1 MRKQLPVICV
11 AAGIVLLA
19 ACTNDGGQQQTT
31 VAPQP
36 AVCNGP
42 TVEISGAEPRYEPL
56 NPTANQDYQRDGKS
70 YKIVQDPS
78 RFSQAGLAAIYDA
91 EPGSNLTA
99 SGEMFDPMQLTAA
112 HPTLPIPSYA
122 RITNLANGRIIVV
135 RINDRGPYGTDR
147 VISLSR
153 AAADRLNTSNN
164 TKVRIDPIIVA
175 PDGSLSGPGM
185 ACTTVAKQTY
195 ALPPR
200 PDLSGGM
207 GSASSAPAQPQGD
220 VLPVSNSTLK
230 SDDTT
235 GAPVSSSGFLGA
247 PTTLAPGVLESNEP
261 TPAPQ
266 PAPVSAPVAAPATAP
281 ATATPVSAPAAAAP
295 VSAPVSAPAAAA
307 SGRFVVQVGAVSD
320 QTRAQQ
326 YQQRLSQQFSVPGR
340 VIQNGA
346 VWRIQ
351 LGPFASKAEASALQ
365 QRLQTEAQLQSF
377 IASAQ

>member
-42 TVEISGAEPRYEPL
+42 AVEISGAEPRYEPL

-122 RITNLANGRIIVV
+122 RITNLANGRMIVV

-164 TKVRIDPIIVA
+164 TKVLIDPIIVA

-235 GAPVSSSGFLGA
+235 GAPVSGSGFLGA
-247 PTTLAPGVLESNEP
+247 PTTLAPGVLEGNEP

-266 PAPVSAPVAAPATAP
+266 PAPVSAPVTAP
-281 ATATPVSAPAAAAP
+281 ATAT
-295 VSAPVSAPAAAA
+295 PVSAPAAAA

-340 VIQNGA
+340 VMQNGA

-365 QRLQTEAQLQSF
+365 QRLQTEAQLQTF

>member
-122 RITNLANGRIIVV
+122 RITNLANGRMIVV

-220 VLPVSNSTLK
+220 VLPVSNATLK

-266 PAPVSAPVAAPATAP
+266 TAPVSAPVTAP

>member
-99 SGEMFDPMQLTAA
+99 SGDMFDPMQLTAA

-122 RITNLANGRIIVV
+122 RITNLANGRMIVV

-261 TPAPQ
+261 TPTPQ
-266 PAPVSAPVAAPATAP
+266 TAPVSAPVTAP

-295 VSAPVSAPAAAA
+295 VSTPVSAPAAAA

>member
-122 RITNLANGRIIVV
+122 RITNLANGRMIVV

-200 PDLSGGM
+200 PDLSGEM

-220 VLPVSNSTLK
+220 VLPVSNATLK

-247 PTTLAPGVLESNEP
+247 PTTLAPGVLEGNEP

-266 PAPVSAPVAAPATAP
+266 PAPVSAPVTAP
-281 ATATPVSAPAAAAP
+281 ATVTPVSAPAAAAP
-295 VSAPVSAPAAAA
+295 VSAPVSAPAATA

>member
-122 RITNLANGRIIVV
+122 RITNLANGRMIVV

-220 VLPVSNSTLK
+220 VLLVSNATLK

-247 PTTLAPGVLESNEP
+247 PTTLAPGVLEGNEP

-266 PAPVSAPVAAPATAP
+266 PAPVSAPVTAPATAP

>member
-1 MRKQLPVICV
+1 
-11 AAGIVLLA
+11 
-19 ACTNDGGQQQTT
+19 
-31 VAPQP
+31 
-36 AVCNGP
+36 
-42 TVEISGAEPRYEPL
+42 
-56 NPTANQDYQRDGKS
+56 
-70 YKIVQDPS
+70 
-78 RFSQAGLAAIYDA
+78 
-91 EPGSNLTA
+91 
-99 SGEMFDPMQLTAA
+99 
-112 HPTLPIPSYA
+112 
-122 RITNLANGRIIVV
+122 
-135 RINDRGPYGTDR
+135 
-147 VISLSR
+147 
-153 AAADRLNTSNN
+153 
-164 TKVRIDPIIVA
+164 
-175 PDGSLSGPGM
+175 M

-220 VLPVSNSTLK
+220 VLPVSNATLK

-247 PTTLAPGVLESNEP
+247 PTTLAPGVLEGNEP

-266 PAPVSAPVAAPATAP
+266 PAPVSAPVTAP
-281 ATATPVSAPAAAAP
+281 ATATPVSAPAATAP
-295 VSAPVSAPAAAA
+295 VSAPVSAPVAAA

>member
-220 VLPVSNSTLK
+220 VLPVSNATLK

-247 PTTLAPGVLESNEP
+247 PTTLAPGVLEGNEP

-266 PAPVSAPVAAPATAP
+266 PAPVSAPVTAP
-281 ATATPVSAPAAAAP
+281 ATATPVSAPAATAP
-295 VSAPVSAPAAAA
+295 VSAPVSAPVAAA

>member
-99 SGEMFDPMQLTAA
+99 SGEMFDPMRLTAA

-122 RITNLANGRIIVV
+122 RITNLANGRMIVV

-220 VLPVSNSTLK
+220 VLPVNNATLK

-247 PTTLAPGVLESNEP
+247 PTTLAPGVLEGNEP

-266 PAPVSAPVAAPATAP
+266 PAQVSAPVTAP

-295 VSAPVSAPAAAA
+295 VSAPVSAPAATA

>member
-36 AVCNGP
+36 TVCNGP

-122 RITNLANGRIIVV
+122 RITNLANGRMIVV

-220 VLPVSNSTLK
+220 VLPVSNATLK

-247 PTTLAPGVLESNEP
+247 PTTLAPGVLEGNEP

-266 PAPVSAPVAAPATAP
+266 PAPVSAPVTAP
-281 ATATPVSAPAAAAP
+281 ATATPVSAPAATAP
-295 VSAPVSAPAAAA
+295 VSAPVSAPVAAA

>member
-122 RITNLANGRIIVV
+122 RITNLANGRMIVV

-220 VLPVSNSTLK
+220 VLPVSNATLK

-247 PTTLAPGVLESNEP
+247 PTTLAPGVLEGNEP

-266 PAPVSAPVAAPATAP
+266 PAPVSAPVTAP
-281 ATATPVSAPAAAAP
+281 ATATPVSAPAATAP
-295 VSAPVSAPAAAA
+295 VSAPVSAPVAAA

-351 LGPFASKAEASALQ
+351 LGSFASKAEASALQ

>member
-56 NPTANQDYQRDGKS
+56 NPTTNQDYQRDGKS

-122 RITNLANGRIIVV
+122 RITNLANGRMIVV

-247 PTTLAPGVLESNEP
+247 PTTLAPGVLEGNEP

-295 VSAPVSAPAAAA
+295 VSTPVSAPAAAA

>member
-1 MRKQLPVICV
+1 
-11 AAGIVLLA
+11 
-19 ACTNDGGQQQTT
+19 
-31 VAPQP
+31 
-36 AVCNGP
+36 
-42 TVEISGAEPRYEPL
+42 
-56 NPTANQDYQRDGKS
+56 
-70 YKIVQDPS
+70 
-78 RFSQAGLAAIYDA
+78 
-91 EPGSNLTA
+91 
-99 SGEMFDPMQLTAA
+99 MQLTAA

-122 RITNLANGRIIVV
+122 RITNLANGRMIVV

-220 VLPVSNSTLK
+220 VLPVSNATLK

-247 PTTLAPGVLESNEP
+247 PTTLAPGVLEGNEP

-266 PAPVSAPVAAPATAP
+266 TAPVSAPVAAPATA
-281 ATATPVSAPAAAAP
+281 T
-295 VSAPVSAPAAAA
+295 PVSAPAAAA

-351 LGPFASKAEASALQ
+351 LGLLPVKPKPARYSNVCKQKHNYSPLSPARSNRSQVSVLSISVNDINKVT
-365 QRLQTEAQLQSF
+365 RKVRCLPVMLLL
-377 IASAQ
+377 

>member
-99 SGEMFDPMQLTAA
+99 SGEVFDPMQLTAA

-122 RITNLANGRIIVV
+122 RITNLANGRMIVV

-247 PTTLAPGVLESNEP
+247 PTTLAPGVLEGNEP

-266 PAPVSAPVAAPATAP
+266 TAPVSAPVTAP

-295 VSAPVSAPAAAA
+295 VSTPVSAPAAAA

>member
-56 NPTANQDYQRDGKS
+56 NPIANQDYQRDGKS

-122 RITNLANGRIIVV
+122 RITNLANGRMIVV

-261 TPAPQ
+261 TPTPQ
-266 PAPVSAPVAAPATAP
+266 TAPVSAPVTAP

-295 VSAPVSAPAAAA
+295 VSTPVSAPAAAA

>member
-122 RITNLANGRIIVV
+122 RITNLANGRMIVV

-266 PAPVSAPVAAPATAP
+266 TAPVSAPVTAP

-365 QRLQTEAQLQSF
+365 QRLQTESQLQSF

>member
-122 RITNLANGRIIVV
+122 RITNLANGRMIVV

-247 PTTLAPGVLESNEP
+247 PTTLAPGVLEGNEP

-266 PAPVSAPVAAPATAP
+266 PAPVSAPVAAP

>member
-56 NPTANQDYQRDGKS
+56 NPTANQDYQRDGNS

-122 RITNLANGRIIVV
+122 RITNLANGRMIVV

-247 PTTLAPGVLESNEP
+247 PTTLAPGVLEGNEP

-266 PAPVSAPVAAPATAP
+266 TAPVSAPVTAP

>member
-122 RITNLANGRIIVV
+122 RITNLANGRMIVV

-261 TPAPQ
+261 TPTPQ
-266 PAPVSAPVAAPATAP
+266 TAPVSAPVTAP
-281 ATATPVSAPAAAAP
+281 ATGTPVSAPAAAAP
-295 VSAPVSAPAAAA
+295 VSTPVSAPAAAA